1 VRAKR
6 ALNFLSQISEFW
18 KKSSN
23 WRDICTALL
32 ECKQTFTKFFFL
44 AKTCWDTRLFG
55 FSRQK
60 STRFARDFYEMC
72 DAGDFSSF
80 KWLSLFFHTENPSS
94 STTGDKAIHHIFT
107 SAWDHMEKKKSSIV
121 VRGKSEKRKELLETA
136 KTRKREADKNPD
148 IHQKLSMNIWYA
160 SLHFIHRP

>member
-1 VRAKR
+1 M
-6 ALNFLSQISEFW
+6 Q
-18 KKSSN
+18 
-23 WRDICTALL
+23 D
-32 ECKQTFTKFFFL
+32 FFFL

-60 STRFARDFYEMC
+60 STRFARDFYENVRC
-72 DAGDFSSF
+72 GKFSSF

-94 STTGDKAIHHIFT
+94 STTGDKCNPSYFYFCLRSHG
-107 SAWDHMEKKKSSIV
+107 EKKSSIV

-136 KTRKREADKNPD
+136 KSRKRDSDKNPD

-160 SLHFIHRP
+160 SLHFIHRS

>member
-1 VRAKR
+1 MRAKR

-23 WRDICTALL
+23 WRDICIVLL
-32 ECKQTFTKFFFL
+32 ECKQTFTI
-44 AKTCWDTRLFG
+44 
-55 FSRQK
+55 
-60 STRFARDFYEMC
+60 
-72 DAGDFSSF
+72 FSSLL
-80 KWLSLFFHTENPSS
+80 KLVGTPGCLDYRAKNQLASLVIFTKCAMREISLHSNGFPSFFTQKIPAVPPLVIN
-94 STTGDKAIHHIFT
+94 AIHHIFT

-136 KTRKREADKNPD
+136 KSRKRDSDKNPD